1 MFTGVGLSVLVSP
14 AKFFGVATY
23 GLLIAV
29 LAEIQ
34 ETLRHRTC
42 DYIWGVIFEKICSL
56 WRNLSR
62 KTSLFALAKPWSAP

>member
-1 MFTGVGLSVLVSP
+1 M
-14 AKFFGVATY
+14 Y

-29 LAEIQ
+29 LPEIQ